1 MNLGISIAIPAFF
14 FFILDVV
21 VIFASLKHSEKT
33 YRYKAFLGF
42 AILAAIQQGLVVV
55 TFLQQYSII
64 HMNYK
69 LVILLFSVLLSSMVL
84 STFFW
89 FRYMVMIFAGIN
101 KEPFALHI
109 LHAIPAMAF
118 FVICAISSQTGWIFF
133 IDKTGHYHRGA
144 LGFITLVI
152 TYIYVFLAIG
162 LVIRKSMTGERE
174 IFVKMRRYVAT
185 FICTSLIGSFFQI
198 AVFEGGYTQLCIS
211 LNLIIMFL
219 EIYFDEI
226 IEVRHLRDIEE
237 VNVQLKHQKE
247 ELTEAVNKQK
257 EQLKEITRL
266 NNALGSNRLI
276 VESAGIG
283 IWGITFQNNGAPR
296 MIADKKMKELL
307 GVKNDI
313 SEEACYSFWYDRILP
328 EALDSVNE
336 SVEEMRKGKFSENTY
351 KWEHPEKGVIYVRCG
366 GRLIT
371 QGEGVITL
379 GGYHSEVDDI
389 VKQEKAKMLELREAK
404 LAAEE
409 ASKAKSDFLSNMSHD
424 IRTPM
429 NAILGFAQ
437 IMRRDYENNN
447 LSLEKVNEYVNK
459 IGLTGDY
466 LLRLINNILEVAK
479 IDSGN
484 ITVDEAFTDLYD
496 ENNNAAR
503 FLMDQMKEKNLTFNA
518 DMDIKHR
525 YIYADML
532 KINEISMN
540 LLSNAIKYTPNGGT
554 IFLDFHEISCDK
566 PGYARYENVIS
577 DNGIGMS
584 KEFQSHLFEAF
595 TREKNTTESKIV
607 GSGLGM
613 AIVKRLVDILG
624 GTIEVES
631 EPGKGT
637 TFKVTMDHKIV
648 EDPET
653 FLEEQRKNKNES
665 VSLEGRRILLA
676 EDNDFNAE
684 IAADVLIE
692 MGAVVEIAEDGVVC
706 IDMLEKS
713 ETGYYDVILMDIQ
726 MPNLNGYEATAGIRE
741 LSDEV
746 KANIPIIAM
755 TANAFEED
763 KKAAID
769 AGMNGFVSKP
779 FKIKELTEVL
789 QKAWE

>member
-1 MNLGISIAIPAFF
+1 MNLGIVISVPAFF

-21 VIFASLKHSEKT
+21 VVFVACTNSEKT
-33 YRYKAFLGF
+33 YRYRSFIGF
-42 AILAAIQQGLVVV
+42 AVLATIQQGLVVL
-55 TFLQQYSII
+55 TFLQQYSIVRTSS
-64 HMNYK
+64 K
-69 LVILLFSVLLSSMVL
+69 FATLLFALLLTSMVL

-89 FRYMVMIFAGIN
+89 FRYMVQVFTGVN
-101 KEPFALHI
+101 KEPFGLHMCY
-109 LHAIPAMAF
+109 AIPVVVF
-118 FVICAISSQTGWIFF
+118 FVLCLASYKTKWIFF
-133 IDKTGHYHRGA
+133 IDGVGHYHRGT
-144 LGFITLVI
+144 LNYITLVI
-152 TYIYVFLAIG
+152 TYIYVVLAIG
-162 LVIRKSMTGERE
+162 LVVKKYSSGDRE
-174 IFVKMRRYVAT
+174 TFLKMRRYVVT
-185 FICTSLIGSFFQI
+185 FISTSAIGAFFQLV
-198 AVFEGGYTQLCIS
+198 VFEGGYTQLGIS
-211 LNLIIMFL
+211 LNFIIMFL
-219 EIYFDEI
+219 EIYLDEVI
-226 IEVRHLRDIEE
+226 KVKHLRDIEE
-237 VNVQLKHQKE
+237 VNTQLKQQKE
-247 ELTEAVNKQK
+247 ELTEAVDKQK

-276 VESAGIG
+276 IESAGIG

-296 MIADKKMKELL
+296 MIADNKMKELL
-307 GVKNDI
+307 GVKSDI
-313 SEEACYSFWYDRILP
+313 SEEVCYSFWYDRILP
-328 EALDSVNE
+328 EALASVNDSVD
-336 SVEEMRKGKFSENTY
+336 EMRKGKFSENTY

-371 QGEGVITL
+371 QGEGVVTL
-379 GGYHSEVDDI
+379 GGYHSDVDDI

-404 LAAEE
+404 RAAEE

-459 IGLTGDY
+459 ISLTGDY

-554 IFLDFHEISCDK
+554 IFMDFREVPCDK
-566 PGYARYENVIS
+566 PGYARYENIIS

-584 KEFQSHLFEAF
+584 KEFQRHLFEAF

-653 FLEEQRKNKNES
+653 FLEEQRKNKNDS
-665 VSLEGRRILLA
+665 VSFEGRRILLA

-692 MGAVVEIAEDGVVC
+692 MGAIVEIAEDGVIC

-713 ETGYYDVILMDIQ
+713 ETGYYDVVLMDIQ
-726 MPNLNGYEATAGIRE
+726 MPNLNGYEASAGIRE

-779 FKIKELTEVL
+779 FTIKELTEVL
-789 QKAWE
+789 QKVWE